1 MADSAT
7 ESLNAILEGVKDGSY
22 VLIPDV
28 PIFDAHDE
36 FDYSGNQK
44 TNANWGKLI
53 RRFDKARLQ
62 AIADKCNG
70 RQESTGDL
78 APFGP
83 GHTIPNQYDAK
94 GIMVRP
100 AKEEDQ
106 PPIWGYLADYR
117 VGPFGPERKTGLLI
131 NLYAK
136 AEHAEKVKKEF
147 PRRSIELYPKDNTID
162 WLAVLRRSP
171 QRDLG
176 LLAYSKSAHAAGVTR
191 WCPWEQETR
200 VYAVGQKAMAA
211 CYSADGKLRYSM
223 ENSIMSDEKIDD
235 PTLQP
240 NADVPADD
248 SLSPEEAR
256 TAERFMKHYQN
267 KHPMLQYMCKYGAD
281 GGMQMPSPTNMAPPA
296 PMTPLPDAAAGA
308 PPIGAP
314 PGGPSDE
321 KKDKERMSKESDAIR
336 YSRLEAEVKQLRAE
350 RDTETQ
356 RYQRAQCERDVIQL
370 EGEGY
375 ELDRADEVAE
385 LLSRTPEQRKTYI
398 ARLKKRYQRAPV
410 GGDFI
415 RVDEPEGPDER
426 YGAAGGLEK
435 HKKALQYMKDKGLA
449 GDDAYHRALEAVSK

>member
-1 MADSAT
+1 MPDSAT
-7 ESLNAILEGVKDGSY
+7 ESLNAILQGVKDGSY

-28 PIFDAHDE
+28 PIFDEHSEYGPD
-36 FDYSGNQK
+36 
-44 TNANWGKLI
+44 GKLL
-53 RRFDKARLQ
+53 RKFDKARLQ

-94 GIMVRP
+94 GVMVRP

-200 VYAVGQKAMAA
+200 IYAAGQKAMAA

-223 ENSIMSDEKIDD
+223 ENSIMPDEKIDD

-267 KHPMLQYMCKYGAD
+267 SNPMLKYMCSYGAP
-281 GGMQMPSPTNMAPPA
+281 GGMQMPSPTSMAPPA
-296 PMTPLPDAAAGA
+296 PIAPLPDAAPA
-308 PPIGAP
+308 AP
-314 PGGPSDE
+314 PGPPDE

-336 YSRLEAEVKQLRAE
+336 YSRMQAEIDALKTREADANL
-350 RDTETQ
+350 
-356 RYQRAQCERDVIQL
+356 RYQRAECERVVTQL
-370 EGEGY
+370 ESEGY
-375 ELDRADEVAE
+375 ELDRAEEVKE
-385 LLSRTPEQRKTYI
+385 LLGLAPDKREAYV
-398 ARLKKRYQRAPV
+398 ARVKKRYQRAPV
-410 GGDFI
+410 GGTFV
-415 RVDEPEGPDER
+415 RTEEPEGPDER
-426 YGAAGGLEK
+426 YGAGGRGA
-435 HKKALQYMKDKGLA
+435 HDKAMHYMREHPGTSYEQARDKTA
-449 GDDAYHRALEAVSK
+449 AA